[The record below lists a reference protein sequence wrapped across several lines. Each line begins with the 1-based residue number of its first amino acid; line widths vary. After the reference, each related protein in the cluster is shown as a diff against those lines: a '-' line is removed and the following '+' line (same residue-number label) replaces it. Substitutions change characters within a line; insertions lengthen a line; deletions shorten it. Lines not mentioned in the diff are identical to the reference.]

1 MRYRDKKQQQQ
12 QQQQVPLYG
21 FIQLID
27 YSLQHGLVGG
37 DVWSVEASSEE
48 G

>member
-1 MRYRDKKQQQQ
+1 MRYRDKKQQ